1 MERSL
6 EIKNIFDFCRFLAGF
21 PNEITQDAELQG
33 FLNFCYTSVVD
44 CNCRQKNKKMS
55 IDLDGVYLNRVESL
69 SKPTLDKLGQI
80 FSKNGEYSSVYL
92 TFVTNDKRIQI
103 K

>member
-1 MERSL
+1 M
-6 EIKNIFDFCRFLAGF
+6 A
-21 PNEITQDAELQG
+21 
-33 FLNFCYTSVVD
+33 
-44 CNCRQKNKKMS
+44 